1 MFDKD
6 KLSDKDIEKF
16 LEGKSSKELLNFLTE
31 NQTVIR
37 SLEHAYHFDYNEEN
51 MIPIEHWNFFIN
63 ALSKLIHSEEFQ
75 TKCKEINCKLYALK
89 QFSKVKLSIA
99 SSAEET
105 LKFELKKYFPS
116 LYTENGQEFSDTF
129 FNLPFEFTALVVRYL
144 ANIKFSKEKK
154 SLTPLLKTAE
164 SYFHELVKTKNK
176 FLLNINDISQGK
188 SETLNIVELQT
199 LLDTRAF
206 YEYNP
211 LNVGALEFVMRIL
224 VNKKSKQKLEDEFG
238 KTKVE
243 LLRQQVL
250 SQPSYIQFLN
260 EIKDNQVEPYFNK
273 QGLQNKNR
281 ENTFD
286 ELCMQYF
293 FPERYIPDNSN
304 ENKQGESESQPPQP
318 EAPAQETPQ
327 AEQPSQQELLNPP
340 AES

>member
-1 MFDKD
+1 MLPEN
-6 KLSDKDIEKF
+6 LSDKDIENF
-16 LEGKSSKELLNFLTE
+16 LKEKNVKELLSFLTE

-63 ALSKLIHSEEFQ
+63 ALSKLIHVEDFQ
-75 TKCKEINCKLYALK
+75 SQCKEVNCKLYALK

-116 LYTENGQEFSDTF
+116 LYTENGQEFSDAF
-129 FNLPFEFTALVVRYL
+129 FSLPFEFVALVVRYL
-144 ANIKFSKEKK
+144 ANIKFPKEKK

-164 SYFHELVKTKNK
+164 AYFHELVKMKNR

-188 SETLNIVELQT
+188 GETINIVELQT

-211 LNVGALEFVMRIL
+211 LNVAALEFIMRIL
-224 VNKKSKQKLEDEFG
+224 VNKVSKQKLEDEFG
-238 KTKVE
+238 KVKVD

-260 EIKDNQVEPYFNK
+260 EIRDNQTQSYFTK

-281 ENTFD
+281 DNTYD

-293 FPERYIPDNSN
+293 FPEKYIPDNSN
-304 ENKQGESESQPPQP
+304 ENEQTQGKEVEPKPV
-318 EAPAQETPQ
+318 ETPAETPQ
-327 AEQPSQQELLNPP
+327 AEQPSQEELLNPP
-340 AES
+340 TEG

>member
-1 MFDKD
+1 MLHEN
-6 KLSDKDIEKF
+6 LSNKDIENF
-16 LEGKSSKELLNFLTE
+16 LEGKSTKELLNFLTE

-37 SLEHAYHFDYNEEN
+37 SLEHAYHFDYNEDN
-51 MIPIEHWNFFIN
+51 MIPIEHWEFFIN
-63 ALSKLIHSEEFQ
+63 ALSKLVQVEEFQ
-75 TKCKEINCKLYALK
+75 SKCKEVNCKLYALK

-99 SSAEET
+99 ASAEET

-129 FNLPFEFTALVVRYL
+129 FNLPFEFVALVVRYL
-144 ANIKFSKEKK
+144 ANIKFPKDKK

-164 SYFHELVKTKNK
+164 AYFHELVKVKNR

-188 SETLNIVELQT
+188 GETINIVELQA

-211 LNVGALEFVMRIL
+211 LNVAALEFIMRIL

-238 KTKVE
+238 KVKVD
-243 LLRQQVL
+243 LLKQQVL

-260 EIKDNQVEPYFNK
+260 EIRDNQTQSYFTK
-273 QGLQNKNR
+273 EGLQNKNR

-293 FPERYIPDNSN
+293 FPEKYVPDNSN
-304 ENKQGESESQPPQP
+304 KIEQSQESELKAKTPSA
-318 EAPAQETPQ
+318 APETPQ
-327 AEQPSQQELLNPP
+327 AEQPSQEELLNPP